1 MIEELELC
9 LLAVIIL
16 FKIEFRHT
24 QISVPKIGTPMH
36 KTACINHYIVKTT
49 HLNYLLDF
57 QYSRTNSLYIFFMG
71 ESFNCSHNR

>member
-24 QISVPKIGTPMH
+24 QISVPKIGTPLQ
-36 KTACINHYIVKTT
+36 KTACINHYLKTT

-57 QYSRTNSLYIFFMG
+57 QYSRTNSLYIFLMG
-71 ESFNCSHNR
+71 GSFNCSRNR